1 MILMFYDCKAWF
13 YSCVLWEVVPSSFDI
28 RSNNKTR
35 LTPQRF
41 IEVSVASRKVSGQV
55 FVCQFLGIVHSWFA
69 PSVFSNIYLRVSI
82 LPLFLGLFD

>member
-55 FVCQFLGIVHSWFA
+55 FVCQFLGIVHS
-69 PSVFSNIYLRVSI
+69 
-82 LPLFLGLFD
+82 